1 MTKESDKQKGK
12 RKNETQLGKK
22 AWKSDKP
29 RSKKKKLSTVK
40 QITRT
45 CKAKRCE
52 LANDATAN

>member
-29 RSKKKKLSTVK
+29 RSKKKTKHRETNNPNMQSEEVWAC
-40 QITRT
+40 QR
-45 CKAKRCE
+45 R
-52 LANDATAN
+52 